1 LPSQDGILG
10 LGAVRG
16 FTTATFP
23 RELGAGGRPFTELVT
38 IFEEVVGASAALI
51 TIFQAGETI
60 HVFGND
66 SLKQRYLPRFA
77 DGLLCSF
84 AMTEARGGSDV
95 KQLDARARPPRRRVV
110 DRPSSCS

>member
-1 LPSQDGILG
+1 
-10 LGAVRG
+10 
-16 FTTATFP
+16 
-23 RELGAGGRPFTELVT
+23 
-38 IFEEVVGASAALI
+38 
-51 TIFQAGETI
+51 
-60 HVFGND
+60 VFGND